1 MREGGFGREGLNP
14 KGHRQVCRLN
24 RHCGDVSYP
33 YAEAFPS
40 SGLWQYIPSYNR
52 PFGYFRPLQ
61 SHRFGAVQESLVH
74 DLWPVTM
81 KNLEWVGGSITMSNP
96 MEIAPDIAILLAKT
110 WQQQQNQPIDK
121 EVVCRIW
128 AFDLGWFDMV
138 TASRVRDN
146 LLQSGWIDATSE
158 GFTPAIDIEAI
169 EVPFGWLPTMRLL
182 ESPPNLPKG
191 MKPVPEQK
199 QEVVVEP
206 VRKST
211 ETASVDPA
219 SAHITPLLEQISAAS
234 GLEKKEVL
242 RRAQRKRRALGP
254 VTLWMALLLVAR
266 EQKLAMSP
274 FIQTI
279 SP

>member
-1 MREGGFGREGLNP
+1 M
-14 KGHRQVCRLN
+14 
-24 RHCGDVSYP
+24 
-33 YAEAFPS
+33 
-40 SGLWQYIPSYNR
+40 
-52 PFGYFRPLQ
+52 
-61 SHRFGAVQESLVH
+61 H

-146 LLQSGWIDATSE
+146 LLQSGWIDSTSE
-158 GFTPAIDIEAI
+158 GVTPAIDIETI

>member
-1 MREGGFGREGLNP
+1 M
-14 KGHRQVCRLN
+14 
-24 RHCGDVSYP
+24 
-33 YAEAFPS
+33 
-40 SGLWQYIPSYNR
+40 
-52 PFGYFRPLQ
+52 
-61 SHRFGAVQESLVH
+61 H

-81 KNLEWVGGSITMSNP
+81 KNLEWVEGSITMSNP

-110 WQQQQNQPIDK
+110 WQQQNQPIDK

-146 LLQSGWIDATSE
+146 LLQSGWIDSTSE
-158 GFTPAIDIEAI
+158 GVTPAIDIETI

-191 MKPVPEQK
+191 MKPVPAQK

-266 EQKLAMSP
+266 EQQLAMSP